1 MVPPDRGAART
12 TTTLQ
17 ALVTAELDY
26 SISTGAYSW
35 TGRRVLVT
43 GGAGFVGSY
52 LVDDLLA
59 QGAAVRVVDDFSTDC
74 LGSLAYPADTEVIEG
89 DLRDPE
95 VALRSVAGVD
105 VVLHLAARAYGM
117 LRSME
122 NCPEILR
129 DNCVMSFNVLDAC
142 VEAGVQ
148 RVLMVS
154 SSCVYPDD
162 APIPTP
168 ELPVTQGQ
176 PESVNEGY
184 GWGKRLLEIQSRYVH
199 EKHGLPIAIVRP
211 FNAYGGRYRWQG
223 EASHVVPS
231 LVKKVL
237 DRQDPVVVWG
247 SGRQVRDLL
256 HARDFALGFRLATEC
271 AADCDPINLAGGTAV
286 NLVDLVRKIADV
298 AGIADV
304 EIELDRSR
312 PDGRPRK
319 QADLTKLRQKLPAFR
334 QTVSLEDGLTDM
346 IEWYERSERA
356 GVFAGSPGSL
366 PETAATATGSATP
379 C

>member
-1 MVPPDRGAART
+1 MFE
-12 TTTLQ
+12 
-17 ALVTAELDY
+17 TANG
-26 SISTGAYSW
+26 ISSGAYGW
-35 TGRRVLVT
+35 AGRRVLVT

-59 QGAAVRVVDDFSTDC
+59 QGATVRVVDDLSS
-74 LGSLAYPADTEVIEG
+74 GSADGLAHVSELELIDA
-89 DLRDPE
+89 DLRDPD
-95 VALRSVAGVD
+95 VARKAVSGID

-122 NCPEILR
+122 NNHEVLR
-129 DNCVMSFNVLDAC
+129 DNTVMGLHVLNAC
-142 VEAGVQ
+142 LEAGVE
-148 RVLMVS
+148 RVLIVS

-168 ELPVTQGQ
+168 ELPVNQGL

-184 GWGKRLLEIQSRYVH
+184 GWAKRLLEIQSHYIH
-199 EKHGLPIAIVRP
+199 EKFGLPIAIVRP

-237 DRQDPVVVWG
+237 DRNGPVVVWG

-271 AADCDPINLAGGTAV
+271 AVDCDPINLASGEPVT
-286 NLVDLVRKIADV
+286 LVDLVHKIGEVAGVEPRVVFDRSKQEGRARKEADLGKLRRKI
-298 AGIADV
+298 
-304 EIELDRSR
+304 
-312 PDGRPRK
+312 
-319 QADLTKLRQKLPAFR
+319 PAFR
-334 QTVSLEDGLTDM
+334 ATVSLDDGLADM
-346 IEWYERSERA
+346 VEWYERSKRA
-356 GVFAGSPGSL
+356 GAFNGTARPRMASTGQRSPDRSVCSSRW
-366 PETAATATGSATP
+366 AA
-379 C
+379 

>member
-1 MVPPDRGAART
+1 VDDM
-12 TTTLQ
+12 
-17 ALVTAELDY
+17 
-26 SISTGAYSW
+26 STGSRNNLANLSDIE
-35 TGRRVLVT
+35 LV
-43 GGAGFVGSY
+43 
-52 LVDDLLA
+52 
-59 QGAAVRVVDDFSTDC
+59 
-74 LGSLAYPADTEVIEG
+74 EG

-95 VALRSVAGVD
+95 IARMLVSGMDA
-105 VVLHLAARAYGM
+105 VLHLAARAYGM

-122 NCPEILR
+122 NNPEMLR
-129 DNCVMSFNVLDAC
+129 DNTLMGFHVLDAC
-142 VEAGVQ
+142 VEAEVE

-168 ELPVTQGQ
+168 ELAVNEGL

-184 GWGKRLLEIQSRYVH
+184 GWGKRLVEIQSRYIH

-211 FNAYGGRYRWQG
+211 FNAYGGRYLWQG

-237 DRQDPVVVWG
+237 DRNGPVVVWG

-286 NLVDLVRKIADV
+286 RLVDLVPMIADI
-298 AGIADV
+298 ADIADV
-304 EIELDRSR
+304 EVELDRSR

-319 QADLTKLRQKLPAFR
+319 QADLTKLRAKVPAFR
-334 QTVSLEDGLTDM
+334 QTVSLQDGLTDM
-346 IEWYERSERA
+346 IEWYGRSERA
-356 GVFAGSPGSL
+356 GVFAGSPRSL
-366 PETAATATGSATP
+366 DRAAGTATGYAAG

>member
-1 MVPPDRGAART
+1 MTFDAASE
-12 TTTLQ
+12 
-17 ALVTAELDY
+17 V
-26 SISTGAYSW
+26 SSGAYAW
-35 TGRRVLVT
+35 AGRRVLVT

-52 LVDDLLA
+52 LVEDLLA
-59 QGAAVRVVDDFSTDC
+59 QGAEVRVVDDMSS
-74 LGSLAYPADTEVIEG
+74 GSPSNLAHLSHVELLEG

-95 VALRSVAGVD
+95 TARTFVSGMD

-122 NCPEILR
+122 NNPEVLR
-129 DNCVMSFNVLDAC
+129 DNSLMALHVLDAC
-142 VEAGVQ
+142 VEAGVE
-148 RVLMVS
+148 RALMVS

-168 ELPVTQGQ
+168 ELPVNQGL

-184 GWGKRLLEIQSRYVH
+184 GWGKRLVEIQSRYIH

-237 DRQDPVVVWG
+237 DRNGPVVVWG
-247 SGRQVRDLL
+247 SGQQVRDLL

-271 AADCDPINLAGGTAV
+271 AVDCDPINLAGGTAV
-286 NLVDLVRKIADV
+286 KLVDLVHRIAEV
-298 AGIADV
+298 AEIVDV
-304 EIELDRSR
+304 EVELDRSR

-319 QADLTKLRQKLPAFR
+319 QADLTKLQRKVPAFC
-334 QTVSLEDGLTDM
+334 QTVSLEEGLTDM
-346 IEWYERSERA
+346 VEWYERNERA
-356 GVFAGSPGSL
+356 GVFGGSPPSLEPTEGS
-366 PETAATATGSATP
+366 ATGSMAALYP
-379 C
+379 RRGDSYVG